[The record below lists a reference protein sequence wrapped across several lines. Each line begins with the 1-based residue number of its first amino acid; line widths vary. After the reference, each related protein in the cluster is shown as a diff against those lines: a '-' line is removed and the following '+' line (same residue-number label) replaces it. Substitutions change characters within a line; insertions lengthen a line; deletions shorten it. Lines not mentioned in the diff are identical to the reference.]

1 MSVFSR
7 ASATLFRP
15 VDIASLVFFR
25 VAFGLVM
32 LWEVYRYFDHG
43 WISRYWIE
51 PAWNF
56 PYDFFEWVRP
66 WPGDGMYVHF
76 YVMGALALCITVG
89 FLYRLS
95 AALFF
100 LAFAYM
106 FLLEQARYLNHFYL
120 VALVSFLMIF
130 VPAHRA
136 WSVDAWLRPRLRSHT
151 IPAWPVV
158 LLAGQ
163 MGIVYFF
170 GGIAKLNL
178 DWLRGEPFRAWL
190 ARRTDFPLIGPWFT
204 EEWLVYF
211 FAYSGLVLDLLTV
224 PLLLW
229 HKTRSV
235 MFALLVMFHYMN
247 DRLFSIGI
255 VPWLAIAAT
264 TLFFPP
270 DWPRTLVAGLRG
282 RPDWRATLAWVGAVV
297 LGVIAMQYRAEV
309 EVVPILI
316 GAIAGALLGWTLGS
330 PATPPATATAAVSRW
345 ALALVCVWFAL
356 QVAIPLRHLV
366 IPGSVHWTEEGHNFS
381 WHMMLR
387 SKDGDVRF
395 YVVDRSD
402 GSTWIVDPFE
412 YLNDWQY
419 DKMATRPQMTR
430 LFARYL
436 ARDLGGGDDSRFEIR
451 ALAMSSLNGRE
462 RQLLVDPSVDLA
474 REPYRH
480 AHAPWIM
487 PLTTPL
493 SATPRRLPPGIRSV
507 PQSEDAD
514 FE

>member
-130 VPAHRA
+130 VPAHRV

-158 LLAGQ
+158 LC
-163 MGIVYFF
+163 
-170 GGIAKLNL
+170 
-178 DWLRGEPFRAWL
+178 WP
-190 ARRTDFPLIGPWFT
+190 ARW
-204 EEWLVYF
+204 
-211 FAYSGLVLDLLTV
+211 GLST
-224 PLLLW
+224 
-229 HKTRSV
+229 S
-235 MFALLVMFHYMN
+235 
-247 DRLFSIGI
+247 S
-255 VPWLAIAAT
+255 
-264 TLFFPP
+264 
-270 DWPRTLVAGLRG
+270 AGLR
-282 RPDWRATLAWVGAVV
+282 
-297 LGVIAMQYRAEV
+297 
-309 EVVPILI
+309 
-316 GAIAGALLGWTLGS
+316 S
-330 PATPPATATAAVSRW
+330 
-345 ALALVCVWFAL
+345 
-356 QVAIPLRHLV
+356 
-366 IPGSVHWTEEGHNFS
+366 
-381 WHMMLR
+381 
-387 SKDGDVRF
+387 
-395 YVVDRSD
+395 
-402 GSTWIVDPFE
+402 
-412 YLNDWQY
+412 
-419 DKMATRPQMTR
+419 
-430 LFARYL
+430 
-436 ARDLGGGDDSRFEIR
+436 
-451 ALAMSSLNGRE
+451 
-462 RQLLVDPSVDLA
+462 
-474 REPYRH
+474 
-480 AHAPWIM
+480 
-487 PLTTPL
+487 
-493 SATPRRLPPGIRSV
+493 
-507 PQSEDAD
+507 
-514 FE
+514 